1 MQSLIMIDLDGT
13 LIDTPHFEAWR
24 NTALIMGGT
33 ELTHEDYINHIAG
46 RPRMEGASRL
56 LKLKREVHSQ
66 GTLHSFNACE
76 LADYKQGEFQRLCA
90 NTKLFNDALRL
101 LERINDARQTVI
113 FYTAS
118 QNASDLFDRTMHQSA
133 LLLKQPKMVFQQSD
147 NQSRGELFQ
156 QLIGTRAAKDIHL
169 IDDSPYAA
177 DLACGLGIHTWQ
189 IHRNV
194 LEPKAGDPRVS
205 IISSL
210 DEFILPK

>member
-1 MQSLIMIDLDGT
+1 MPTLLLIDLDGT

-24 NTALIMGGT
+24 NTAFKMGGT
-33 ELTHEDYINHIAG
+33 ELTHEEYIDHIAG

-56 LKLKREVHSQ
+56 LELKIDAQGQVARHS
-66 GTLHSFNACE
+66 LNARE
-76 LADYKQGEFQRLCA
+76 LANYKQGEFQRLCA
-90 NTKLFNDALRL
+90 STELFSDALRL
-101 LERINDARQTVI
+101 LQRIDDARQTVI

-118 QNASDLFDRTMHQSA
+118 QNASDLFDMSLHQSA
-133 LLLKQPKMVFQQSD
+133 LSLRSKTVSQQSA

-156 QLIGTRAAKDIHL
+156 QLIGTRTAKDIHL

-189 IHRNV
+189 IRRN
-194 LEPKAGDPRVS
+194 LREPKAGDPRVS

-210 DEFILPK
+210 DEFMLPK